1 MVKKSVK
8 AFLGLMVF
16 SSMFLLAACEDSKTK
31 EPVLTFAISAEY
43 PPFEYI
49 DKGETKG
56 FDIDLAELIGEKL
69 GMKVVFENMA
79 FGTIFP
85 MLESSQVDAAIST
98 LTASPERR
106 KQFDFSEVYYKSD
119 LATIFKEQMPI
130 TTVAQLEGK
139 KVACQLGSTMEQWL
153 KAHVPSANRVAID
166 HGNQMIEALKAGH
179 VDVIL
184 IDEVQA
190 VIFTQKNPGLSY
202 TTVAP
207 VDEGYAIAFKK
218 GSTHKAPVDS
228 ALRTLITG
236 GELKK
241 LEDKWLKDPSLWKN

>member
-1 MVKKSVK
+1 MKKIFQSLLV
-8 AFLGLMVF
+8 LGAVLCIIG
-16 SSMFLLAACEDSKTK
+16 CEDAKHQK
-31 EPVLTFAISAEY
+31 ESELRLAISAEY

-56 FDIDLAELIGEKL
+56 FDIDLAQLIGEKL
-69 GMKVVFENMA
+69 GLKVVFDNMS
-79 FGTIFP
+79 FSTIFP
-85 MLESSQVDAAIST
+85 MLEGGQVDAAIST

-119 LATIFKEQMPI
+119 LATIYQDTMPLK
-130 TTVAQLEGK
+130 TVAALESK

-153 KAHVPSANRVAID
+153 KAHVPSANRVAMD

-179 VDVIL
+179 VDAVL

-190 VIFTQKNPGLSY
+190 IIFIEKNPGLSY
-202 TTVAP
+202 AIVAP

-218 GSTHKAPVDS
+218 GSTQREPIDKA
-228 ALRTLITG
+228 
-236 GELKK
+236 LKK
-241 LEDKWLKDPSLWKN
+241 LMNEGEIERLKSKWLKNPSLWKH

>member
-1 MVKKSVK
+1 MKKI
-8 AFLGLMVF
+8 FLSLVILY
-16 SSMFLLAACEDSKTK
+16 STLFLAGCEDSKYKK
-31 EPVLTFAISAEY
+31 ESELSFAISAEY

-56 FDIDLAELIGEKL
+56 FDIDLARLIGEKL

-85 MLESSQVDAAIST
+85 MLDSGRVDAAIST
-98 LTASPERR
+98 LTVSPERQ
-106 KQFDFSEVYYKSD
+106 KSFDFSQIYYRSD
-119 LATIFKEQMPI
+119 LATIFKEKMPI
-130 TTVAQLEGK
+130 KTASELEGK

-153 KAHVPSANRVAID
+153 RAHVPSANRVAMD

-190 VIFTQKNPGLSY
+190 VIFTQKNPGLVYAVIAS
-202 TTVAP
+202 

-218 GSTHKAPVDS
+218 GSTYREPVDQV
-228 ALRTLITG
+228 
-236 GELKK
+236 LKK
-241 LEDKWLKDPSLWKN
+241 LMADGEVEKLKNKWLKDPSLWKD